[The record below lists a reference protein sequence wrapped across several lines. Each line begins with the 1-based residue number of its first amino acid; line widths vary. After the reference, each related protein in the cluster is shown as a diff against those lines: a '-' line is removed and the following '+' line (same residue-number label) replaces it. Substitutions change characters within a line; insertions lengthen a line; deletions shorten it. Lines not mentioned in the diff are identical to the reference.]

1 MKTLILS
8 CSTGEGHNSCA
19 KAIKE
24 YYDSKNEICI
34 IKDGLRFISPAVS
47 NVISHGHTYIYR
59 HAPYLFRYGYRYYE
73 THSELFRDGSTL
85 YKFFTHRTDKL
96 YAYICEGQFEAVICT
111 HVFAALMLT
120 EMLKLHP
127 MKLAT
132 CFVSTDYTCYPTV
145 RDTNLDCYFIPSH
158 ELAADFAKISIP
170 KDKIITSGI
179 PVRQMFYS
187 SETKELAKIARGIA
201 PNHKHLIM
209 MCGSMGCGP
218 IKILLYELSDHFP
231 PDWDISVICGS
242 NQKLRNS
249 LQRKYA
255 DKPSI
260 HILGYVSDMGTIMD
274 SADLYLSKPGG
285 ISVTEA
291 MAKALPVVFIDAVAG
306 CEDHNRQHYNL
317 KVGIEPSANTNRI
330 IDLCLTLMK
339 DDAERNRLSEKL
351 RKLETM
357 NSSKII
363 YDHLKKLTEDKYGT
377 NRTQKISGAGC

>member
-24 YYDSKNEICI
+24 YFDSKNEICI
-34 IKDGLRFISPAVS
+34 IKEGLDFISHKVS
-47 NVISHGHTYIYR
+47 DVISNGHTYIYR
-59 HAPYLFRYGYRYYE
+59 HAPNLFKYGYSYYE
-73 THSELFRDGSTL
+73 THPELFHDGSSL
-85 YKFFTHRTDKL
+85 YRFFTNRTDKL
-96 YAYICEGQFEAVICT
+96 YEYILKEQFEAVICT

-120 EMLKLHP
+120 EMLKLHS
-127 MKLAT
+127 MNLAT

-218 IKILLYELSDHFP
+218 IKILLYDLSDHLP
-231 PDWDISVICGS
+231 PDWEISVICGS

-255 DKPSI
+255 DKSSI
-260 HILGYVSDMGTIMD
+260 HILGFVSDMGTMMD

-317 KVGIEPSANTNRI
+317 KVGIEPSVNTNRI
-330 IDLCLTLMK
+330 VDLCLTLMK
-339 DDAERNRLSEKL
+339 DDAERNRLNETL

-377 NRTQKISGAGC
+377 NRTQKFSGAGC